1 MLRRANGIVA
11 LLLLVAFA
19 AHAVMG
25 TLFCLDAVSGEAS
38 WIVWAGV
45 CIVVVHVALSVG
57 TTRQMLHDEAKPP
70 SAKKKEH
77 QLKKWVS
84 GALVGVFAV
93 PHVLAIFETCLWYV
107 IVLALDVALAV
118 HVCVCAKSLAKDLRL
133 APNYRHAIRVF
144 AIVIAAFVG
153 LTFSRSLLLF

>member
-25 TLFCLDAVSGEAS
+25 TLFCLGAVSGEAS

-45 CIVVVHVALSVG
+45 CVIVVHVALSIG
-57 TTRQMLHDEAKPP
+57 TTRQMLHDESRPP
-70 SAKKKEH
+70 SVKKKEH

-84 GALVGVFAV
+84 GIAVGAIAIAHILLAYGKTAWTIVAV
-93 PHVLAIFETCLWYV
+93 L
-107 IVLALDVALAV
+107 LDVALAI
-118 HVCVCAKSLAKDLRL
+118 HICISAKSMVKDLGFASSLR
-133 APNYRHAIRVF
+133 YAIRVPTI
-144 AIVIAAFVG
+144 AIALFVG
-153 LTFSRSLLLF
+153 LGICASIGG